1 MCNNMAKSQK
11 HFPQLH
17 KPDKNVHS
25 FLFHIFEIPQNTVAE
40 RSRLIPKEL
49 KRTLGRDRICLF
61 ILMFIPVYT
70 FVKTHQIL
78 HFKWVKI
85 LL

>member
-1 MCNNMAKSQK
+1 MCNNMAESQK

-40 RSRLIPKEL
+40 GSRLIPKEL
-49 KRTLGRDRICLF
+49 KRSLGCDRKDLSLYCDGYTGIYICQNSSNS
-61 ILMFIPVYT
+61 T
-70 FVKTHQIL
+70 F
-78 HFKWVKI
+78 
-85 LL
+85 